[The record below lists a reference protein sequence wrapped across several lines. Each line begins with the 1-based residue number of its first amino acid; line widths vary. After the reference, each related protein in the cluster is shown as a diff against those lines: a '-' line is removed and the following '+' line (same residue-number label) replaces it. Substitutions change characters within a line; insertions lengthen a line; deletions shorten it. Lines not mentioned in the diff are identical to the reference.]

1 MPSAPPSLNLRAW
14 LWQRDAAPMFCLR
27 ERGSG
32 FGLCRFG
39 SWGMAG
45 RLGGDRSCP
54 ANTAAFFVVESVM
67 TNDERNII
75 ISVWNDQ
82 GLRMK
87 LEDDPYSLT
96 QDELRSLKNN
106 DALTAML
113 FSDIGAC
120 KADLGHA

>member
-1 MPSAPPSLNLRAW
+1 
-14 LWQRDAAPMFCLR
+14 
-27 ERGSG
+27 
-32 FGLCRFG
+32 
-39 SWGMAG
+39 
-45 RLGGDRSCP
+45 
-54 ANTAAFFVVESVM
+54 M

-96 QDELRSLKNN
+96 EDELRSLKTN